1 MTDEIKEI
9 LKRYDEI
16 EALILEQKI
25 DEFGDHLGQVP
36 KGSDAASFEEYIQ
49 DIAREETDK
58 ATLALE
64 TEPDGPRHSLTA
76 PAIMPAATYF
86 WVNANMMTVGTTAM
100 TAPADSSPQR
110 MSFFW
115 TM

>member
-36 KGSDAASFEEYIQ
+36 EGSDAASFEEYIQ
-49 DIAREETDK
+49 D
-58 ATLALE
+58 L
-64 TEPDGPRHSLTA
+64 SL
-76 PAIMPAATYF
+76 IHI
-86 WVNANMMTVGTTAM
+86 
-100 TAPADSSPQR
+100 
-110 MSFFW
+110 
-115 TM
+115 